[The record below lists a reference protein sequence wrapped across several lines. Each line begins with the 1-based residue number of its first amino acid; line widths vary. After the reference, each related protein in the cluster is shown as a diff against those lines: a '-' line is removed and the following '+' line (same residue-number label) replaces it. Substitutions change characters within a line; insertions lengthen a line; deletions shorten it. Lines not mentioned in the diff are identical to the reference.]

1 MRYSPRH
8 KAEVR
13 QQIIRTASY
22 RFRSEGMDAVG
33 IANLMA
39 DLGLTHGGFYSH
51 FRDKEALVAAAC
63 RHGFDELRQRLA
75 ELLAAAP
82 PDARLAAL
90 VEHYLS
96 PAHRDRPDD
105 GCVAAALGGEM
116 ARRDQPSRQAFTA
129 GVEAQ
134 LALLQE
140 CQPPGSK
147 ADGLTASATLA
158 LMVGALLLSRAVS
171 DPALSLRF
179 LEEAKRAL
187 AVAPREE

>member
-1 MRYSPRH
+1 MRYSPLH
-8 KAEVR
+8 KADVR
-13 QQIIRTASY
+13 QRIIRTASY

-51 FRDKEALVAAAC
+51 FRDKEALVAEAC
-63 RHGFDELRQRLA
+63 RHGFDELQQRLA
-75 ELLAAAP
+75 GVL
-82 PDARLAAL
+82 DAVPAEQRLAAL
-90 VEHYLS
+90 VQHYLS
-96 PAHRDRPDD
+96 LAHRDRPDD

-129 GVEAQ
+129 GIEAQ

-140 CQPPGSK
+140 CAPPGEE
-147 ADGLTASATLA
+147 GSAPTPCVALA

-171 DPALSLRF
+171 DPALSQRF
-179 LEEAKRAL
+179 LEEATRAL
-187 AVAPREE
+187 APPGPA

>member
-1 MRYSPRH
+1 MRYSSRH

-13 QQIIRTASY
+13 QQIIRTASC

-63 RHGFDELRQRLA
+63 RHGFDELQQRLA
-75 ELLAAAP
+75 ELLQAVP
-82 PDARLAAL
+82 PEERLAAL

-96 PAHRDRPDD
+96 PEHRDRPDD
-105 GCVAAALGGEM
+105 GCVAAALGGEV

-134 LALLQE
+134 LALLAN
-140 CQPPGSK
+140 CPPLRAGG
-147 ADGLTASATLA
+147 AMTASAALA

-179 LEEAKRAL
+179 LDEAKRAL
-187 AVAPREE
+187 APPTE

>member
-1 MRYSPRH
+1 MRYSPLH
-8 KAEVR
+8 KADVR
-13 QQIIRTASY
+13 QRIIRAASY

-33 IANLMA
+33 IANLMS

-63 RHGFDELRQRLA
+63 RHGFEELQQRLDGVLEA
-75 ELLAAAP
+75 VP
-82 PDARLAAL
+82 PEERLAAL
-90 VEHYLS
+90 VQHYLS
-96 PAHRDRPDD
+96 LAHRDRPDD

-134 LALLQE
+134 LALLE
-140 CQPPGSK
+140 HCTPPG
-147 ADGLTASATLA
+147 DGKTPTPCVALA

-171 DPALSLRF
+171 DPALSQRF
-179 LEEAKRAL
+179 LEEATRAL
-187 AVAPREE
+187 APPRQE

>member
-1 MRYSPRH
+1 MRYHSRH

-13 QQIIRTASY
+13 QQIIRMASY

-33 IANLMA
+33 IANLMS

-63 RHGFDELRQRLA
+63 RHGFDELQQRLA
-75 ELLAAAP
+75 EVLAAVP
-82 PDARLAAL
+82 PDERLATL

-134 LALLQE
+134 LALLAH
-140 CQPPGSK
+140 CQPQRG
-147 ADGLTASATLA
+147 GCGGMTASVALA

-171 DPALSLRF
+171 DPELSLRF

-187 AVAPREE
+187 MPPAD